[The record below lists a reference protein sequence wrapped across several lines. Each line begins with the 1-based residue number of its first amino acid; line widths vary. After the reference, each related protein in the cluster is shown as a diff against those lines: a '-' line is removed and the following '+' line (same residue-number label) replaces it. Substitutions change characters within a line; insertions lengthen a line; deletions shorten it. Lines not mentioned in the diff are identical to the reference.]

1 MTEKLGIIAGVVA
14 FLGFSL
20 FCAWHHT
27 TLSNIHHSA
36 ETPLASTSEVP
47 ATAGDTVPKTT
58 APVADGNATFQNPTG
73 GVAPV
78 PQTTAPIAEVPA
90 TASPPESIQQPLQ
103 QTTSPPP
110 PQPLE
115 PVKQEQPSQ
124 LPPAPGLRS
133 KVVEFYTDSDIITP
147 QGRETLNAMLPILR
161 NTPMAYLEI
170 TGHTD
175 NLGVEEYNLALSQRR
190 ADAVKNYFIAHG
202 IAEQSLVAQGYGSSL
217 PIADNATAEGRQHN
231 RRTEIIVHPP
241 VVGTESKGT

>member
-1 MTEKLGIIAGVVA
+1 MSEKLGIIAGVVI

-36 ETPLASTSEVP
+36 ETPLASTAEAP
-47 ATAGDTVPKTT
+47 ATA
-58 APVADGNATFQNPTG
+58 
-73 GVAPV
+73 VAPV
-78 PQTTAPIAEVPA
+78 PQTTAPVAEVPA
-90 TASPPESIQQPLQ
+90 TASPPESLQQPLPP
-103 QTTSPPP
+103 TTPSIP
-110 PQPLE
+110 PQPPE
-115 PVKQEQPSQ
+115 PVKQEPPSQ
-124 LPPAPGLRS
+124 PPSAPGLWS
-133 KVVEFYTDSDIITP
+133 KVVEFSANSDIITAK
-147 QGRETLNAMLPILR
+147 GRETLNAMLPILR
-161 NTPMAYLEI
+161 NTPIAYLEI

-175 NLGVEEYNLALSQRR
+175 NIGVEEYNLALSQRR